1 MSFIDYGN
9 YLKETKNALVEFAL
23 NPFLGLDNSGTIPK
37 NPVSAISDLLLVRTR
52 SCSLFDHIFQIIL
65 GNSKV
70 NIYKCSA
77 HEPRVIIMLLNFV
90 QRFIGAKKGSGF
102 HFQGLT

>member
-9 YLKETKNALVEFAL
+9 YLKEIKNALVEFAL
-23 NPFLGLDNSGTIPK
+23 NPFLGLDNLGIPK